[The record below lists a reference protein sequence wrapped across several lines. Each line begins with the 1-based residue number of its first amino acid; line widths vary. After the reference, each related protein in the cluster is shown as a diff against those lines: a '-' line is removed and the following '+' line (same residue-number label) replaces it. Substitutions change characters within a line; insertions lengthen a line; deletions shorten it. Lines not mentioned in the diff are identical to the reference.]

1 MSHTVASSLQAHVSS
16 LSDPKG
22 SRKDMSILKHSMPSD
37 TRFTLQREII
47 DIMASQMNY
56 QANVTRNTQAF
67 RQEISQLWSQM
78 IERDSRPRRL
88 QVIITDA
95 ILMVS
100 RFIQL
105 LLEHIMHRLRSNH
118 GVLKGD
124 SNVQRATPFILK
136 DAEELLEKIKDFRIT
151 GAGGL
156 DYQLEMYLG
165 NNASSNI
172 HHHHQQQQQQSATP
186 PISEKKKG
194 KQPATSSM
202 AMLEKE
208 QEKQPATPSL
218 SSHISMHQPS
228 NMPTN
233 RQKLKEYLKQQLE
246 PLPAEERVM
255 AILELPLKAIDIL
268 LSKDDE
274 KHSVISGG
282 SSSSSSKQSSQSTK
296 SNTPM
301 QVHTA
306 CENE

>member
-1 MSHTVASSLQAHVSS
+1 
-16 LSDPKG
+16 
-22 SRKDMSILKHSMPSD
+22 MPSD
-37 TRFTLQREII
+37 TRHTLQREII
-47 DIMASQMNY
+47 DIMASQMDY
-56 QANVTRNTQAF
+56 QSNVTRNTQAF
-67 RQEISQLWSQM
+67 RQEISQLWNQM
-78 IERDSRPRRL
+78 IERDNRPRRL
-88 QVIITDA
+88 QVIIMDA

-124 SNVQRATPFILK
+124 SDAQRATPFILK

-156 DYQLEMYLG
+156 DYQLELYLS
-165 NNASSNI
+165 NNGSSNI
-172 HHHHQQQQQQSATP
+172 HHHQQQQQSATP

-208 QEKQPATPSL
+208 QGQQPATSSL
-218 SSHISMHQPS
+218 SSHISMRQPS

-233 RQKLKEYLKQQLE
+233 RQELKEYLKQQLE

-268 LSKDDE
+268 LSKDDD

-282 SSSSSSKQSSQSTK
+282 SSSSRQSSQSTK

-301 QVHTA
+301 QVYATCA
-306 CENE
+306 NE